1 MAQFDPLKKP
11 MSLAESE
18 ELLRGHADTEASKN
32 AWRSFGGLLLFILAI
47 AGACMVAF
55 LSVSFTV
62 VAWIVGIA
70 GVIYA
75 IGAIASA
82 DRK

>member
-1 MAQFDPLKKP
+1 MAHDPYKPP

-18 ELLRGHADTEASKN
+18 ELLKGAAHQDSSKN

-47 AGACMVAF
+47 LGAVLVAF
-55 LSVSFTV
+55 ASVSFTL

-75 IGAIASA
+75 ITAIASA

>member
-1 MAQFDPLKKP
+1 

-18 ELLRGHADTEASKN
+18 ALLRGHAESEATKDS
-32 AWRSFGGLLLFILAI
+32 WRSFGSIVLFVLAI
-47 AGACMVAF
+47 AGAIAVAF
-55 LSVSFTV
+55 LSVSFTA

-70 GVIYA
+70 GVLYA
-75 IGAIASA
+75 LGAIASA